1 MGIFEIFDE
10 PDSIIDP
17 TSSYDDIQDKIE
29 FDNEEDK
36 KDSHHE
42 VEAIMPNECI
52 APEPDFNELVTDIM
66 NDFGDNSDK
75 EDGKSIITDD
85 FDLDM
90 EDLNDLIFDSDS
102 DKYYCV
108 DPSASLKDMEDLILD
123 DNDDDPKEIEDIS
136 FCGMEPIPKF
146 DILEDCIMQDGE
158 SIKENETGV

>member
-1 MGIFEIFDE
+1 MDIFEIFGE

-29 FDNEEDK
+29 FDKEEDK

-90 EDLNDLIFDSDS
+90 EDLNDLIFGPDS
-102 DKYYCV
+102 YMCWNV
-108 DPSASLKDMEDLILD
+108 APSASLKDMEDLILD
-123 DNDDDPKEIEDIS
+123 ENDDDLKGIEDIS
-136 FCGMEPIPKF
+136 FCEMEPMPKF
-146 DILEDCIMQDGE
+146 DNLQDYIMQDRE
-158 SIKENETGV
+158 SATENE